1 MRNILFFV
9 GIGWLLAACQI
20 TSTAPNAQGPKQG
33 IGTVTGMVI
42 GGKIANDFAKGSK
55 NENIWTLAG
64 VTLGAFMGNEV
75 GAALDQ
81 QDLLMAQKTQYQAL
95 EYNKANV
102 RSTWSNP
109 DTGNSGQIYPTRTL
123 VRGDQPCRE
132 FTQEITIAGK
142 TETAFGLACRMADGS
157 WQLQ

>member
-1 MRNILFFV
+1 MRSIFLIFI
-9 GIGWLLAACQI
+9 IGSLLGACTL
-20 TSTAPNAQGPKQG
+20 TSTGPNQQGPKQS
-33 IGTVTGMVI
+33 IGTVTGMVL

-64 VTLGAFMGNEV
+64 VTLGAFMGNEI

-81 QDLLMAQKTQYQAL
+81 QDILMAQKSQYQAL
-95 EYNKANV
+95 EYNKLNV
-102 RSTWSNP
+102 RSTWNNP
-109 DTGNSGQIYPTRTL
+109 DTGNSGKIYPTRTFN
-123 VRGDQPCRE
+123 RGEQPCRE

>member
-1 MRNILFFV
+1 
-9 GIGWLLAACQI
+9 
-20 TSTAPNAQGPKQG
+20 
-33 IGTVTGMVI
+33 MVI

-109 DTGNSGQIYPTRTL
+109 TL
-123 VRGDQPCRE
+123 VTQGKYIQRGHLFEVNSLVESLLR
-132 FTQEITIAGK
+132 K
-142 TETAFGLACRMADGS
+142 
-157 WQLQ
+157 

>member
-1 MRNILFFV
+1 MRNILF
-9 GIGWLLAACQI
+9 LLELVVSPAACQI

-64 VTLGAFMGNEV
+64 VTLGAFMGNEI

-81 QDLLMAQKTQYQAL
+81 QDLLMARKL
-95 EYNKANV
+95 
-102 RSTWSNP
+102 STKPLS
-109 DTGNSGQIYPTRTL
+109 ITRL
-123 VRGDQPCRE
+123 
-132 FTQEITIAGK
+132 
-142 TETAFGLACRMADGS
+142 M
-157 WQLQ
+157 